1 MKQSTSDKLRT
12 LLQLI
17 FQQQASQA
25 ALLVKPDAPL
35 PDMEWMVP
43 ATAEAVKPLVAELY
57 RQGMVQAAARMA
69 VKLGRGPVRMP
80 RAQEPR
86 RVEVG
91 NDAVF
96 GAAVGQASG
105 RTPNTVIGDAPAAP
119 NAALFK
125 TMGDKYTISRLDRE
139 LDDDRW
145 EPGQRKIAW
154 LVLVNGVVTDRLDT
168 RRDAE
173 ELIREYRRQDTKAWD
188 APSKL
193 AALPG
198 LLVPSLFKT
207 ARGRI
212 VCKAAPDIGF
222 DFDLFNPR
230 VLRAVDALTMAFC
243 TDTFLTAS
251 LAIRDA
257 QEATRQLLRDGL
269 PKGAA
274 VELLAR
280 QVRMIFADPKR
291 AFTIAATEGSRAV
304 HGGQMAAAQE
314 AGVERHSWLVSADAC
329 EHCLKLDGKT
339 VKIGEPF
346 WVNPKGGPYAVVLHP
361 PLHPHCFCSVTEEI

>member
-1 MKQSTSDKLRT
+1 MRQSTSDKLRT

-17 FQQQASQA
+17 FQQQAVQA
-25 ALLVKPDAPL
+25 AAMVKPDSPL
-35 PDMEWMVP
+35 PDMEWMVG

-69 VKLGRGPVRMP
+69 AKLGRGSSVRMP
-80 RAQEPR
+80 RVEPPR
-86 RVEVG
+86 RVDVG

-96 GAAVGQASG
+96 GAAG
-105 RTPNTVIGDAPAAP
+105 RTVGGTPYNFTSSVPAAP

-125 TMGDKYTISRLDRE
+125 SI
-139 LDDDRW
+139 
-145 EPGQRKIAW
+145 
-154 LVLVNGVVTDRLDT
+154 
-168 RRDAE
+168 
-173 ELIREYRRQDTKAWD
+173 D

-193 AALPG
+193 AAIPG

-207 ARGRI
+207 ARGRV
-212 VCKAAPDIGF
+212 VCKAGPDIGF

-243 TDTFLTAS
+243 QDTFQTAQV
-251 LAIRDA
+251 AVRDA

-269 PKGAA
+269 PRGAA

-280 QVRMIFADPKR
+280 NVRTIFADPKR

-314 AGVERHSWLVSADAC
+314 AGVERHSWLASADAC

-346 WVNPKGGPYAVVLHP
+346 WVNPKGGPYAVVLYP
-361 PLHPHCFCSVTEEI
+361 PLHPHCFCTTTEEI

>member
-1 MKQSTSDKLRT
+1 MRQSTSDKLRT

-17 FQQQASQA
+17 FQQQAVQA
-25 ALLVKPDAPL
+25 AAMVKPDSPL
-35 PDMEWMVP
+35 PDMEWMVG

-69 VKLGRGPVRMP
+69 AKLGRGSSVRMP
-80 RAQEPR
+80 RVEPPR

-96 GAAVGQASG
+96 GAAAG
-105 RTPNTVIGDAPAAP
+105 RGSVPHADGLEVAAP

-125 TMGDKYTISRLDRE
+125 T
-139 LDDDRW
+139 
-145 EPGQRKIAW
+145 
-154 LVLVNGVVTDRLDT
+154 
-168 RRDAE
+168 
-173 ELIREYRRQDTKAWD
+173 
-188 APSKL
+188 
-193 AALPG
+193 
-198 LLVPSLFKT
+198 
-207 ARGRI
+207 ARGKV

-243 TDTFLTAS
+243 QDTFQTAQV
-251 LAIRDA
+251 AVRDA
-257 QEATRQLLRDGL
+257 QESTRQLLRDGL
-269 PKGAA
+269 PRGTA

-280 QVRMIFADPKR
+280 QVRTIFADPKR
-291 AFTIAATEGSRAV
+291 AFTIAATEGSRAI

-314 AGVERHSWLVSADAC
+314 AGVERHSWLASADAC

-346 WVNPKGGPYAVVLHP
+346 WVNPKGGPYAVVLYP
-361 PLHPHCFCSVTEEI
+361 PLHPHCFCTTTEEI